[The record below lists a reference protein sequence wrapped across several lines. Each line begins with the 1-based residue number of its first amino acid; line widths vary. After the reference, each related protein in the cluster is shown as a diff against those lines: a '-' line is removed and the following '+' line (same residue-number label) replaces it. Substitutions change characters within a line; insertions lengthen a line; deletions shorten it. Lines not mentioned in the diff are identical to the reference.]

1 MALEQVNSIIKS
13 IDAGQ
18 IAPIYALMGEE
29 PYYIDVI
36 SQYIE
41 DRVLSDEEKGFNQM
55 VLYGRDT
62 KVEEIIEHA
71 KRFPMMAE
79 RQVIIIKEAQ
89 DLSRNIEQLAD
100 YAGAPQ
106 PTTVLVLCYK
116 YKKLDARKKLLKS
129 IKANGVVFESNKLY
143 DNQIPEWIKK
153 VLLGRGRHIAP
164 KATQM
169 LADFLGNDLSK
180 INKELE
186 KLAII
191 VPQSQEIDAALIEEH
206 VGISKDYNNFEL
218 QSAIARG
225 DKVRAFAIAQYF
237 ANNPKNHPVIMTIA
251 LLYNFYSKLLLYHSL
266 SDKSIAPKVLRV
278 NPYFVKEYQTA
289 AQIYPM
295 KRVSAII
302 ASIRQIDM
310 KSKGLGTVPLTP
322 KDLLQELLLAI
333 FYQ

>member
-1 MALEQVNSIIKS
+1 MALEQVNSILKS
-13 IDAGQ
+13 IESGQ

-41 DRVLSDEEKGFNQM
+41 DRVLSEAEKGFNQM

-62 KVEEIIEHA
+62 KIDEIIEHA

-79 RQVIIIKEAQ
+79 RQVIIVKEAQ
-89 DLSRNIEQLAD
+89 DLSRSIEQLAD
-100 YAGAPQ
+100 YAASPQ

-116 YKKLDARKKLLKS
+116 YKKLDARKKLLKA
-129 IKANGVVFESNKLY
+129 IKASGVVFHSSKLY

-164 KATQM
+164 KAAQM

-186 KLAII
+186 KLSVII
-191 VPQSQEIDAALIEEH
+191 PKSQDIDAALIEEH

-218 QSAIARG
+218 QSAIAKG
-225 DKVRAFAIAQYF
+225 DKVHAFAIAQYF

-266 SDKSIAPKVLRV
+266 SDKSSAPKVLGV
-278 NPYFVKEYQTA
+278 NPYFIKEYHAA

-310 KSKGLGTVPLTP
+310 KSKGLGTVPLAP

>member
-1 MALEQVNSIIKS
+1 MALEQVNSILKS
-13 IDAGQ
+13 IDSGQ

-29 PYYIDVI
+29 PYYIDLI

-41 DRVLSDEEKGFNQM
+41 DRVLSEAEKGFNQI

-62 KVEEIIEHA
+62 KVEEIVEHA
-71 KRFPMMAE
+71 KRFPMMSE
-79 RQVIIIKEAQ
+79 RQVIIVKEAQ

-100 YAGAPQ
+100 YAAAPQ
-106 PTTVLVLCYK
+106 PSTVLVLCYK

-129 IKANGVVFESNKLY
+129 IKASGLVFDSNKLY
-143 DNQIPEWIKK
+143 DNQLPDWIKK
-153 VLLGRGRHIAP
+153 VLLARGRHIAP
-164 KATQM
+164 KAAQM

-180 INKELE
+180 ISKELE
-186 KLAII
+186 KLSI
-191 VPQSQEIDAALIEEH
+191 VIPQSQEIDAALIEEH

-218 QSAIARG
+218 QSAIAKG

-237 ANNPKNHPVIMTIA
+237 ANNPKNHPVIMTIS
-251 LLYNFYSKLLLYHSL
+251 LLYNFYAKLLLYHSL
-266 SDKSIAPKVLRV
+266 SDKSLAAKALKI

-295 KRVSAII
+295 KRVSGII
-302 ASIRQIDM
+302 ASIRTIDM
-310 KSKGLGTVPLTP
+310 KSKGLGTVPLAP

-333 FYQ
+333 FN

>member
-13 IDAGQ
+13 IDAGK

-41 DRVLSDEEKGFNQM
+41 DRLLSEAEKGFNQM
-55 VLYGRDT
+55 TLYGRDT

-71 KRFPMMAE
+71 KRFPMMSE

-89 DLSRNIEQLAD
+89 DLARTIEQLAD
-100 YAGAPQ
+100 YAAAPQ

-129 IKANGVVFESNKLY
+129 IRSNVVVFESNKLY
-143 DNQIPEWIKK
+143 DNQIPDWIKK

-164 KATQM
+164 KAAQM

-186 KLAII
+186 KLAIV
-191 VPQSQEIDAALIEEH
+191 VPQSHEIDAALIEEH

-218 QSAIARG
+218 QSAIASG
-225 DKVRAFAIAQYF
+225 DKVRAYAIAQYF

-266 SDKSIAPKVLRV
+266 SDKSIAPKVLGI
-278 NPYFVKEYQTA
+278 NPYFVKEYHTA

-295 KRVSAII
+295 KRVSGII
-302 ASIRQIDM
+302 TSIRRIDM

-333 FYQ
+333 FQ